1 MFEKEIQFIAHEK
14 YVDYSK
20 ENYPVPIKINIPE
33 WFKKLD
39 HSVDSKTV
47 KGCMPFLDTLTS
59 GYLLKLGQ
67 DYRIQHNIK
76 NIDTQKRYSLLTPAL
91 STDSNADETLLKMN
105 VHARAHPLDAHPIFQ
120 ISGSSLLEK
129 NKFLPVNKFYNPWII
144 KTPPGYSCLFVSPLN
159 NADDRF
165 SIISAIVD
173 TDTYTQYIN
182 FPFIVNGDKYPEL
195 DTIVKKGTP
204 YVQVIPFKR
213 DNWRMKVKKITE
225 KMKDESRFF
234 QDLII
239 NVYKN
244 KFWSKKSWK

>member
-1 MFEKEIQFIAHEK
+1 MSWQIPPQVEQDIIAGKATFRTHQVG
-14 YVDYSK
+14 YGGQSVLSVPTNSFVVIFGYDFSPAGGGLSSK
-20 ENYPVPIKINIPE
+20 NLV
-33 WFKKLD
+33 
-39 HSVDSKTV
+39 
-47 KGCMPFLDTLTS
+47 
-59 GYLLKLGQ
+59 
-67 DYRIQHNIK
+67 
-76 NIDTQKRYSLLTPAL
+76 
-91 STDSNADETLLKMN
+91 NADETLLKMN